1 VQKVYKIKNLDC
13 AHCAGKIED
22 GINKIAGVSRAQVD
36 FINQKLTL
44 SADEAVFPEILE
56 ETRRLIHALEPD
68 VTITE
73 EHTHEEENHRGT
85 LLRII
90 VAALLFTVILFL
102 PEFCVPAFLLYLVP
116 YLIVG
121 GDILYRAV
129 KNIFRGQVFDENFLM
144 ALATVGAFAIGE
156 YPEAVAVMLFY
167 QVGELF
173 QSYAVG
179 RSRKSI
185 AKLLNIRPETATVI
199 RDGVE
204 IEVTPEE
211 IAVGEVIL
219 VRPGEKIPLDGV
231 VLTGNSSLDTSALT
245 GESLPRSVAIN
256 DEVLGGCVNQNGLL
270 KIQVKK
276 PYAESTVFKI
286 LELVETAG
294 SKKAKTEN
302 FITRFARYYTPVV
315 VILAV
320 LLAAVMPILT
330 NSPFTLWL
338 NRSLIFL
345 VVSCPCALVISVP
358 LSFFGGIGGASRQG
372 ILIKGSNFLEALSKA
387 ETLVFDKTGTLTE
400 GVFRVTDYCPAAE
413 KERLLE
419 LAALAESGSNHP
431 IARSVL
437 EAYGQEIDRGRL
449 GDVQELAG
457 MGVKAVIDEKTV
469 LVGNRKLME
478 TFGLTCMEDT
488 DTGTVVHVAS
498 DGIYLGSLLITD
510 SIKPEAP
517 KAIADLKDLGI
528 TKTVMLTGDT
538 KEAAKA
544 VAETLKI
551 DKFVA
556 GLLPDE
562 KLTLAEEMMN
572 QGGKGTLV
580 FIGDGMN
587 DAPVLSRV
595 DVGIAM
601 GAMGQDA
608 AIEASDI
615 VLMDDSPAK
624 IPTAVTIARRTMA
637 IVRQNIV
644 FALSV
649 KAIVLLLGALG
660 FANMWIAV
668 FADVGVSVLAV
679 LNAMRALSVHGKSM
693 TVKLEK

>member
-1 VQKVYKIKNLDC
+1 MQKVYKIKNLDC

-22 GINKIAGVSRAQVD
+22 GINKIAGVSRAQID

-231 VLTGNSSLDTSALT
+231 VLEGNSSLDTSALT
-245 GESLPRSVAIN
+245 GESLPRSVEIN

-276 PYAESTVFKI
+276 PYAESTVAKI

-400 GVFRVTDYCPAAE
+400 GVFRVTDYSPAAE

-437 EAYGQEIDRGRL
+437 EAYGKEIDRGRL

-528 TKTVMLTGDT
+528 TKTVILTGDT

-572 QGGKGTLV
+572 QNGKGTLV

-624 IPTAVTIARRTMA
+624 LPMAVTIARRTMA

-679 LNAMRALSVHGKSM
+679 LNAMRALSVHEKSM